1 MLYKN
6 SKYFLWTNLQEGS
19 IVDKHKFSISL
30 MAITLSVA
38 TVLGGC
44 DKKEPSDAPAPEVA
58 PAPQA
63 AAPAEPVPVA
73 PEPAPAT
80 GGAAAVTAG
89 DAETMMKSSDCF
101 ACHSVDTKL
110 VGPAYSWIAYRFKD
124 DQAAP
129 TKLAA
134 AIKNGSSGQWT
145 AYTGG
150 VAMPAHPQ
158 LSDEQIQA
166 MVKWVLEQKPVEAPK
181 M

>member
-1 MLYKN
+1 MY
-6 SKYFLWTNLQEGS
+6 
-19 IVDKHKFSISL
+19 KHKFSISL

-44 DKKEPSDAPAPEVA
+44 DKKEPVATPGPEVA

-63 AAPAEPVPVA
+63 VAPAEPVPVA
-73 PEPAPAT
+73 PEAAAPAA

-101 ACHSVDTKL
+101 ACHTVDTKL
-110 VGPAYSWIAYRFKD
+110 VGPAYAWIAYRFKD

-158 LSDEQIQA
+158 LSDDQLQA
-166 MVKWVLEQKPVEAPK
+166 MTKWVLEQKPVEPPK
-181 M
+181 K